1 MTLRDRERY
10 CLCVGGV
17 PARERGPNE
26 VVVGEPVVEDG
37 DEGLPLGVL
46 VVHAGLLGL
55 LPLLGLHCLLF
66 LLLLG
71 LGLPAPRL
79 LLLHDL
85 RLRLHRCFTS
95 CSSQLRHCP
104 SGSLSLSLSVST
116 SASRILKDR

>member
-1 MTLRDRERY
+1 V
-10 CLCVGGV
+10 CGGV
-17 PARERGPNE
+17 PARERGPDE

-46 VVHAGLLGL
+46 VVHAGLLG
-55 LPLLGLHCLLF
+55 LLGLHCLLF

-95 CSSQLRHCP
+95 CSSQLRYCP
-104 SGSLSLSLSVST
+104 SGSLSLSVST
-116 SASRILKDR
+116 SASRILKYSVLNTR